1 MSGAPVLAPEVL
13 VAQCEPH
20 NAYLDESALDDDSDS
35 EIDVSLQARTHASS
49 AHRFSLRQSQNA
61 SQIEMAGILTTK
73 ERRAS
78 RRESQAA
85 REREAEM
92 LKAAGAAKLDNDV
105 DRRMS
110 STSSAGP
117 ENLSR
122 SDVPSTSASAL
133 SSPSPA
139 NLLKSDLGLGFPARR
154 LSRTAQIIAEER
166 GTGTSTGTSTGT
178 NTQSHPLSQGITI
191 PSPPVGFTSATIKE
205 VDSIPPTPAAV
216 ESVEPSTF
224 EVIEEDPR
232 ATGKIA
238 SWRGATIL
246 ATACFAQLIDNIWMT
261 SINIAVPRIAEEFEL
276 LEGSQSW
283 LVSAY
288 TLTFGGFLLL
298 AGVLSDR
305 FGRRYVFSLGMLW
318 MTVFSIACGV
328 SRTGVQC
335 IIFRALQGLG
345 AAASVPSAIGVL
357 SNFFVGKERHRA
369 LSMFGAAGAVGF
381 VVGLILGGI
390 LSGTLGW
397 RYIFYVNAPIIC
409 VLAISGW
416 ISFPKEREDRMG
428 RKPSLDFPGAALG
441 TSGMVLMT
449 FALSQSEVSGWNK
462 PLILVTLILSFVF
475 LFFSFLLLCSKTGL
489 RDSVF
494 PTYLWKL
501 PSFAG
506 IWCSGFLLYCWW
518 ASVVYY
524 LTLISQEVLFLTPLT
539 TGLYM
544 IPMGATG
551 FIVSMAM
558 GRAVE
563 KFELKHLLVAGFFV
577 SVVGTL
583 PAAFVKAGG
592 NFWGLVFPTTLFTVT
607 GVSIAYNVASIALVS
622 AVPPAAKSLAGG
634 LINTAF
640 QIGSGFGLAI
650 TSLVNE
656 NVLKKTLNPEDPSSI
671 MKGYQ
676 AALFTS
682 CGLVGG
688 SLILSVFAIRAGQR
702 ATAGMIVH

>member
-1 MSGAPVLAPEVL
+1 MMSGAPNPVPEVII
-13 VAQCEPH
+13 AQH
-20 NAYLDESALDDDSDS
+20 QADGHRLSSHFDESALDDESDD
-35 EIDVSLQARTHASS
+35 EISVHTS
-49 AHRFSLRQSQNA
+49 AIRRFSRRQSQNTEP
-61 SQIEMAGILTTK
+61 IETAGILSTR

-85 REREAEM
+85 RGAELYRRSSGTPQPGAGSSTTSLEAST
-92 LKAAGAAKLDNDV
+92 LRQKAPAPTFTSNRQLG
-105 DRRMS
+105 
-110 STSSAGP
+110 STSSINFAAADSKQEP
-117 ENLSR
+117 TA
-122 SDVPSTSASAL
+122 PSAS
-133 SSPSPA
+133 SSSLPA
-139 NLLKSDLGLGFPARR
+139 FLLKSDVGLPVRR

-166 GTGTSTGTSTGT
+166 GGTLPPAH
-178 NTQSHPLSQGITI
+178 SHSITLPDASI
-191 PSPPVGFTSATIKE
+191 GLADIRNDTIRE
-205 VDSIPPTPAAV
+205 VDTVPPTPAGELDA
-216 ESVEPSTF
+216 STF
-224 EVIEEDPR
+224 EIQEAGTEDPR

-246 ATACFAQLIDNIWMT
+246 ATACFAQLCDNIWMT
-261 SINIAVPRIAEEFEL
+261 SINIAVPRIAEEFDL
-276 LEGSQSW
+276 VEGSQSW

-328 SRTGVQC
+328 SRSGVQC

-357 SNFFVGKERHRA
+357 SNFFVGNERHRA

-397 RYIFYVNAPIIC
+397 RYIFYINAPII
-409 VLAISGW
+409 LLLSILGW
-416 ISFPKEREDRMG
+416 LSFPKENRHTG

-462 PLILVTLILSFVF
+462 PVIIVTLILSSQIQSWHLV
-475 LFFSFLLLCSKTGL
+475 LRVLALLL
-489 RDSVF
+489 
-494 PTYLWKL
+494 
-501 PSFAG
+501 
-506 IWCSGFLLYCWW
+506 
-518 ASVVYY
+518 
-524 LTLISQEVLFLTPLT
+524 
-539 TGLYM
+539 
-544 IPMGATG
+544 PMGAIG
-551 FIVSMAM
+551 FIVSIYM
-558 GRAVE
+558 GHAVE
-563 KFELKHLLVAGFFV
+563 QFELKLLLIIGFFV
-577 SVVGTL
+577 AAVGTL
-583 PAAFVKAGG
+583 PAAFVKAGVG
-592 NFWGLVFPTTLFTVT
+592 CVAVGTFAFTDVHYARSGPRLVFPTTCITVI
-607 GVSIAYNVASIALVS
+607 GVSISYNVASIALVS

-656 NVLKKTLNPEDPSSI
+656 TVLKRTPNPEDPSSI

-682 CGLVGG
+682 SGLVGG
-688 SLILSVFAIRAGQR
+688 SLILTLFAIRAGQQ